1 MDGLL
6 MGASSFHRRVTR
18 GFSLCLLAATL
29 ILAACGGT
37 PAPMPTSVAGSTA
50 TAGAANPV
58 TPTGESS
65 AGATPGATQRL
76 TPQDLPALAQ
86 KMNLPRLDGVT
97 LRVLTWPDIYP
108 ESLFAPVEQAT
119 GALVKRTPIY
129 STDELITQLAAAG
142 SQPYDLISASADSI
156 RGDIDGGLVQSIDIT
171 AIPHYG
177 ELVPHL
183 TDLPLSHKDGQ
194 VYAVPMVWGYNALI
208 YDHDAIP
215 NPPKSWSV
223 LWDPAY
229 KGKIAIWDDVS
240 FVTDVGRMLGFGDDS
255 AVFHMNDA
263 QLAQVRAK
271 LADLRTQ
278 APIYWEN
285 EAELNDL
292 FAQKKVVLALG
303 WLDTAYTLQNAGRD
317 VRATYPNEGAEFWV
331 DHWAIPTGSKQ
342 KAAAQALINYAL
354 DPQVQAAF
362 FDSTYTVTNPLA
374 VRYITPEQV
383 EKNQRLVDIKVA
395 DLTHFMQQFNFS
407 EPVQRRD
414 TYSQLWNSA
423 KAGP

>member
-1 MDGLL
+1 VLAGALILSACGDTVDSTPTHM
-6 MGASSFHRRVTR
+6 ASSTV
-18 GFSLCLLAATL
+18 
-29 ILAACGGT
+29 
-37 PAPMPTSVAGSTA
+37 
-50 TAGAANPV
+50 TAGAANPA
-58 TPTGESS
+58 TPTG
-65 AGATPGATQRL
+65 APNTAVTPGAVRRL
-76 TPQDLPALAQ
+76 TPKDLPALAQ
-86 KMNLPRLDGVT
+86 GMGLPRLDGVT

-108 ESLFAPVEQAT
+108 QDLFAAFEQAT
-119 GALVKRTPIY
+119 GAVVKRTPVY

-156 RGDIDGGLVQSIDIT
+156 RGDIDGGLVQPIDIT
-171 AIPHYG
+171 SIPHYG

-183 TDLPLSHKDGQ
+183 TDLALSHKDGQ

-208 YDHDAIP
+208 YDHDALP

-229 KGKIAIWDDVS
+229 KGKIAVWDDVS
-240 FVTDVGRMLGFGDDS
+240 FVTDVGRMLGVGSDDAA
-255 AVFHMNDA
+255 AVFHMTDTE
-263 QLAQVRAK
+263 LAQVRAK
-271 LADLRTQ
+271 LADLRAQ
-278 APIYWEN
+278 APVYWEN

-303 WLDTAYTLQNAGRD
+303 WLDTAYTLQSAGRD

-331 DHWAIPTGSKQ
+331 DHWAIPSGSTQ

-383 EKNQRLVDIKVA
+383 ANNQRIVDIKVA

-407 EPVQRRD
+407 EPVQHRD
-414 TYSQLWNSA
+414 SYSRLWNSV

>member
-1 MDGLL
+1 
-6 MGASSFHRRVTR
+6 MGASSFQGRARRTL
-18 GFSLCLLAATL
+18 SLCVLAGAL
-29 ILAACGGT
+29 ILSACGGT
-37 PAPMPTSVAGSTA
+37 VEVPPTPVNPGTVTTGIASPA
-50 TAGAANPV
+50 
-58 TPTGESS
+58 TPTD
-65 AGATPGATQRL
+65 APQAVITPGATQRL
-76 TPQDLPALAQ
+76 TPKDLPALAQ
-86 KMNLPRLDGVT
+86 RMGLPRLDGVT

-108 ESLFAPVEQAT
+108 QDLFTAFEQAT
-119 GALVKRTPIY
+119 GAVVKRTPVY

-142 SQPYDLISASADSI
+142 SQPFDLISASADSI
-156 RGDIDGGLVQSIDIT
+156 RDDIDGGLVQPIDIT
-171 AIPHYG
+171 RIPHYG

-183 TDLPLSHKDGQ
+183 TDLALSHKDGQ

-208 YDHDAIP
+208 YDHTAIP

-229 KGKIAIWDDVS
+229 KGKIAVWDDVS
-240 FVTDVGRMLGFGDDS
+240 FVTDVARMLGVGSDDPA
-255 AVFHMNDA
+255 AVFHMTDA
-263 QLAQVRAK
+263 QLAQVQTK
-271 LADLRTQ
+271 LAGLRAQ
-278 APIYWEN
+278 APVYWEN

-303 WLDTAYTLQNAGRD
+303 WLDTAYTLQSMGRD

-331 DHWAIPTGSKQ
+331 DHWAIPSGSKQ
-342 KAAAQALINYAL
+342 QAAALALINYAL

-362 FDSTYTVTNPLA
+362 FDSNYTVTNPLA

-383 EKNQRLVDIKVA
+383 ANNQRIVDIKVA

-414 TYSQLWNSA
+414 RYSQLWNSV